1 MHVCVCMCVLV
12 CVYMC
17 TCVYVYLCICVHIC
31 SCVHHMYVCIVYI
44 CAYVSIYCLY
54 LCVYIC
60 VCVGICI
67 CVWMYMHTRL
77 DSMCYNVLGT
87 QLSTGHMAVNKIYPH
102 PFLHGIYS
110 CSEIQFE
117 DLKTNSI

>member
-17 TCVYVYLCICVHIC
+17 TCVYVYSCISVHIC
-31 SCVHHMYVCIVYI
+31 SCVHHMYVCIVCI
-44 CAYVSIYCLY
+44 CAYVSISCLY
-54 LCVYIC
+54 LCVYVC

-77 DSMCYNVLGT
+77 DIMCYNVLGT
-87 QLSTGHMAVNKIYPH
+87 QLSTGHIAVNKIYPH
-102 PFLHGIYS
+102 SFLRGIYS